1 MTVSIRVK
9 SFSVAAKRSVTEREP
24 LGRALIAS
32 TAAAMID
39 EVGVE
44 NLTMRSVAA
53 RLGVSAMALYHHV
66 EDKDELLRMV
76 GDDLLGQVELPD
88 PDSGDWRELFTAIV
102 SAAMEALRSM
112 PGVSSVLLSSKL
124 LPNARGMLLYC
135 IQLFERTGLDRD
147 AAREAYAAVHQLVL
161 GRLLVEE
168 SANFQ
173 LRQATQPDD
182 EIRDYVAKLRS
193 PNSFESALS
202 ALLDHYLPPP
212 RRHRPR

>member
-1 MTVSIRVK
+1 M
-9 SFSVAAKRSVTEREP
+9 AAKKSVKDRAP

-32 TAAAMID
+32 TAAAMIG

-76 GDDLLGQVELPD
+76 GDDLLGEIDLTD
-88 PDSGDWRELFTAIV
+88 PDSGDGRELFIAIV
-102 SAAMEALRSM
+102 TEAMDALRSM
-112 PGVSSVLLSSKL
+112 PGLSSVLLTSKL
-124 LPNARGMLLYC
+124 LPNAREMLLYC
-135 IQLFERTGLDRD
+135 IDLFERAGLGRD
-147 AAREAYAAVHQLVL
+147 AAREAYAGVHQLVL

-173 LRQATQPDD
+173 LGRAQPDA
-182 EIRDYVAKLRS
+182 EIREYIAKLQS
-193 PNSFESALS
+193 PASFEVALA
-202 ALLDHYLPPP
+202 ALLDQFLPA
-212 RRHRPR
+212 RRRRR

>member
-1 MTVSIRVK
+1 M
-9 SFSVAAKRSVTEREP
+9 AAKRSVTERAP

-76 GDDLLGQVELPD
+76 GDDLLGQIELPD
-88 PDSGDWRELFTAIV
+88 LNSGDWREMFTAIV
-102 SAAMEALRSM
+102 SAAMDVLTSV
-112 PGVSSVLLSSKL
+112 PGLSSVLLTSKL
-124 LPNARGMLLYC
+124 LPNAQEMLLYC
-135 IQLFERTGLDRD
+135 IRLFEMAGLDRD

-168 SANFQ
+168 SANFR
-173 LRQATQPDD
+173 LSRAAQPDD
-182 EIRDYVAKLRS
+182 EIRDYLAKLRS
-193 PNSFESALS
+193 PSSFDSALS
-202 ALLDHYLPPP
+202 ALLDHYLHPARRCRTP
-212 RRHRPR
+212 R

>member
-1 MTVSIRVK
+1 M
-9 SFSVAAKRSVTEREP
+9 AAKRTVSERAP

-32 TAAAMID
+32 VAAEMID

-66 EDKDELLRMV
+66 EDKAELLRMV
-76 GDDLLGQVELPD
+76 GDDLLGQIELPE
-88 PDSGDWRELFTAIV
+88 PDSGDVRELFITIV
-102 SAAMEALRSM
+102 RATMDALRSV
-112 PGVSSVLLSSKL
+112 PGLSSVLLASKL
-124 LPNARGMLLYC
+124 LPNAREILLYC
-135 IQLFERTGLDRD
+135 IHLFERAGLDRD

-168 SANFQ
+168 SSNFQ
-173 LRQATQPDD
+173 LSRAAQPDD

-193 PNSFESALS
+193 PSSFDSALS
-202 ALLDHYLPPP
+202 ALLDEYLPPK
-212 RRHRPR
+212 RRRRSR

>member
-1 MTVSIRVK
+1 M
-9 SFSVAAKRSVTEREP
+9 AAKRPVTDRAP
-24 LGRALIAS
+24 LRRDLIAS
-32 TAAAMID
+32 TAAEMID

-76 GDDLLGQVELPD
+76 ADDLLGRIELPD
-88 PDSGDWRELFTAIV
+88 PDSGDWRELFTAIL
-102 SAAMEALRSM
+102 AATMDALRSM
-112 PGVSSVLLSSKL
+112 PGLSSVLLTSKL
-124 LPNARGMLLYC
+124 LPNAREMLLYC
-135 IQLFERTGLDRD
+135 IHLFERAGLDRD

-173 LRQATQPDD
+173 LSRAAQPDD

-193 PNSFESALS
+193 ASPFDSALS
-202 ALLDHYLPPP
+202 ALLDHYLPP
-212 RRHRPR
+212 RRRRSR

>member
-1 MTVSIRVK
+1 M
-9 SFSVAAKRSVTEREP
+9 AAKRSVNARAP

-76 GDDLLGQVELPD
+76 GDDVLGQIELPD
-88 PDSGDWRELFTAIV
+88 ADSGDVRDLLSATAT
-102 SAAMEALRSM
+102 AAMDTLRSM
-112 PGVSSVLLSSKL
+112 PGLSSVLLTSKL
-124 LPNARGMLLYC
+124 LPNARNMLLYC
-135 IQLFERTGLDRD
+135 IDLFEKAGLDRN
-147 AAREAYAAVHQLVL
+147 AAHEGYAAMHQLVL

-173 LRQATQPDD
+173 LSHTAHADD
-182 EIRDYVAKLRS
+182 EVRDYMIKLRS
-193 PNSFESALS
+193 PASFESALS

-212 RRHRPR
+212 RRRRSHRLYV